1 MEAGMKLKSFF
12 ASSVEEAMG
21 DARREFGP
29 EAVLVQSRR
38 AMAENRQLGEY
49 EVVCAL
55 LPENEAPSAPA
66 LDKTARP
73 VKEQGTAGD
82 IRRMIEELAEL
93 NRCMRRLQTSI
104 VLAGTGTGAAGAPVQ
119 VREALAVLLDSEVD
133 ADLAQQIVGDVS
145 THVGGQVSGEDF
157 IAGTHA
163 RFAALVHRHVMR
175 LATTRPFGVE
185 ESGTYPRSVALAGP
199 PGAGKT
205 SCIAKLA
212 ARHAIAMHRGAH
224 VVSLDEY
231 RVGGSEQ
238 LRAYAAIF
246 GVGFD
251 ALTHDASLSRILE
264 EQRNKLI
271 LIDLPGFSHAEMD
284 LAAQMAR
291 RLRNEAV
298 EVQLVLPASLRAADL
313 RRISEGFRVFEPA
326 GLIFTRLD
334 ETETYGPLLNEIV
347 RTGKAASFLS
357 GGSRVPDDIEP
368 ATRARLAD
376 LVLSGVSG
384 EAKTSWAAA

>member
-1 MEAGMKLKSFF
+1 MGTGMKLKSFF
-12 ASSVEEAMG
+12 ASSVEEGMG
-21 DARREFGP
+21 EARREFGP

-38 AMAENRQLGEY
+38 ATAENRQLGEY

-55 LPENEAPSAPA
+55 LPENEAASVPAP
-66 LDKTARP
+66 DRTGRS
-73 VKEQGTAGD
+73 VREQGTAGD
-82 IRRMIEELAEL
+82 VRRMTEELAEL
-93 NRCMRRLQTSI
+93 KRCMRRIQTSI
-104 VLAGTGTGAAGAPVQ
+104 VLAGAPTAATGAPMQ
-119 VREALAVLLDSEVD
+119 VREALAILLDSEVD

-145 THVGGQVSGEDF
+145 THAAGQASGEDF
-157 IAGTHA
+157 IPGTHA

-175 LATTRPFGVE
+175 LATTRPFAVE
-185 ESGTYPRSVALAGP
+185 ENGAYPRAVALAGP

-224 VVSLDEY
+224 VVALDEY

-238 LRAYAAIF
+238 LRAYASIF

-264 EQRNKLI
+264 EHRNKLI

-284 LAAQMAR
+284 LAAQIAR
-291 RLRNEAV
+291 RLKTEDV

-313 RRISEGFRVFEPA
+313 RRIAESFSIFDPA

-334 ETETYGPLLNEIV
+334 ETEIYGPLLNEIV
-347 RTGKAASFLS
+347 RTGKAVSFLS

-376 LVLSGVSG
+376 LVLSGVPG